1 MDQEASLLPAASSH
15 TVVRRKRALQLNE
28 TVYEEPEY
36 VATKGGTY
44 NVAEMP
50 ERFKSPNNV
59 DGQDA
64 WTTAMFVRG
73 MILLDAS
80 FRELQ
85 SRIAS
90 EKMPSMFVIEA
101 LFQNAH

>member
-50 ERFKSPNNV
+50 ERFKSPNKRRRAGCV
-59 DGQDA
+59 DDRHVRA
-64 WTTAMFVRG
+64 WHDPVRR
-73 MILLDAS
+73 LLPRAPIEDCI
-80 FRELQ
+80 RE
-85 SRIAS
+85 
-90 EKMPSMFVIEA
+90 
-101 LFQNAH
+101 NAIQCL